1 MASEC
6 SDTLLVMRRRLTD
19 NAAGRRSP
27 GFSSAIALIDSVA
40 WWMRAS
46 SGDDCATSGS
56 IVVTILPGMYN
67 QTRDANLS
75 SPQALTLSNSGP
87 LIPAWSASRLRRAP
101 VAVD

>member
-6 SDTLLVMRRRLTD
+6 SGALLVMRCRLTD
-19 NAAGRRSP
+19 KAARRRSS

-40 WWMRAS
+40 WRMRAS
-46 SGDDCATSGS
+46 SGDDCATSDS

-75 SPQALTLSNSGP
+75 SAGAGSRFREGLSNQFF
-87 LIPAWSASRLRRAP
+87 AFQMR
-101 VAVD
+101 